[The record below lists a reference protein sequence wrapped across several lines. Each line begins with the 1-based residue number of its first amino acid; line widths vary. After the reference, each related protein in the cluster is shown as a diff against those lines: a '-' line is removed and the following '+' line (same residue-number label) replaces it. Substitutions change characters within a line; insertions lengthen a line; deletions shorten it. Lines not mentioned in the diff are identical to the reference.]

1 MDSLYKLKNFIFDL
15 DGVLYLLDRPLTE
28 NISFVNFL
36 KEEGYRVIFLSNNTF
51 LTREK
56 YAEKLQKMGVNAS
69 PKEVFSSAFVTAKYL
84 EQNFPQSRVYII
96 GEEGLREEIKRC
108 GLKVVAGN
116 AKEKVDFVVV
126 GMDRKFSFSKM
137 SSALRFLTKGARLIG
152 TNPDPTYPTDKGL
165 LPGCG
170 AMVAAIETCSGQ
182 KALIVGKPS
191 PLIMDFV
198 LSATGF
204 KKEETVLI
212 GDRLDTDIVLG
223 KRFGLFSVLVLTGVT
238 TREDLK
244 NAECKPDLVVENLLE
259 FKDLLLE
266 GGALCRGSKFMTLP

>member
-1 MDSLYKLKNFIFDL
+1 MSLLYALKNFIFDL
-15 DGVLYLLDRPLTE
+15 DGVLYLLDRPIVE
-28 NISFVNFL
+28 NVRFANFL
-36 KEEGYRVIFLSNNTF
+36 KDEGYNVIFLSNNTF

-69 PKEVFSSAFVTAKYL
+69 PEEVFSSAFVTARYL
-84 EQNFPQSRVYII
+84 EQRFPQSRVYVI

-116 AKEKVDFVVV
+116 VKEKVDFVVV

-137 SSALRFLTKGARLIG
+137 SSALRFLTRGAQLIG

-170 AMVAAIETCSGQ
+170 AMISAIETCSGR

-191 PLIMDFV
+191 SLIMDFV

-204 KKEETVLI
+204 RKEETVLI

-223 KRFGLFSVLVLTGVT
+223 KRFGLFSVLVLTGVSA
-238 TREDLK
+238 REDLE
-244 NAECKPDLVVENLLE
+244 NSECQPDLVVENLLE
-259 FKDLLLE
+259 LKDLLLE
-266 GGALCRGSKFMTLP
+266 GGALCRG